1 MPIFSFTRKKDLFAL
16 DDQQILLEA
25 IREAEKQTSGEIR
38 LYVENRC
45 KFVDPLLRAAE
56 VFWALKMDQ
65 TKERNGVLVY
75 IALRDH
81 QFAIF
86 ADQGIHEKTGEI
98 FWQHEVTVMKQHLA
112 RNETIDALKR
122 VITDIGAA
130 LKQHFPYD
138 AATDKNELPDDIVFG
153 H

>member
-1 MPIFSFTRKKDLFAL
+1 MPIFSFTRKKDLFAY

-45 KFVDPLLRAAE
+45 RYVDPLLRAAE
-56 VFWALKMDQ
+56 IFWALKMDQ
-65 TKERNGVLVY
+65 TNERNGVLVY

-86 ADQGIHEKTGEI
+86 ADQGIHEKAGET
-98 FWQHEVTVMKQHLA
+98 FWQNEVAVMKQHLVK
-112 RNETIDALKR
+112 NETIDALKR

-130 LKQHFPYD
+130 LKHHFPYN